1 MVELSPEYI
10 PGLDGP
16 ADSAATADGPADSAA
31 TAVSQNSS
39 VQETNFPSK
48 AGKHKT
54 IHAFQKDASTML
66 QLNKKPDHPP
76 PAAATAPWHKRS
88 NGSLSEGAT
97 AATKA
102 KSASPREEGL
112 TSKAGPLA
120 KRMPSRGPPPLSKA
134 TRDSVL
140 ARAAERATP
149 DALAR
154 RESTALLQG
163 EEASAVMGSTPTLQV
178 PVMFDSPHEAVDIFD
193 QDWTQVPGRTK
204 SDADKLETEFKRRD
218 LRNRMIRERLA
229 EGRPVR
235 YVSTGNSMSP
245 LVQGNDACTF
255 LPTQAVTAEHG
266 MHAVQKKASEIS
278 VGDIVFCQVQP
289 GERYFAHIVLEVV
302 QPNYYTEAKY
312 YQIGNITGHRNG
324 WCFREQIYG
333 ILVDVQVLWDGQYYS
348 RPLPKGIFAQVRE
361 LVQKRRWNKA
371 AEKLCEPWRGARNF
385 GSRGDSSRC
394 NSSR

>member
-1 MVELSPEYI
+1 MIAVELSPEYI

-140 ARAAERATP
+140 ARASERATP

-163 EEASAVMGSTPTLQV
+163 EEASAGMGSTPKLQV
-178 PVMFDSPHEAVDIFD
+178 PVMFSSPHEAVDPFD
-193 QDWTQVPGRTK
+193 QDWTQVPGRTM
-204 SDADKLETEFKRRD
+204 SATHTAPASLSHQDALMPR
-218 LRNRMIRERLA
+218 
-229 EGRPVR
+229 V
-235 YVSTGNSMSP
+235 
-245 LVQGNDACTF
+245 
-255 LPTQAVTAEHG
+255 
-266 MHAVQKKASEIS
+266 
-278 VGDIVFCQVQP
+278 
-289 GERYFAHIVLEVV
+289 
-302 QPNYYTEAKY
+302 
-312 YQIGNITGHRNG
+312 
-324 WCFREQIYG
+324 
-333 ILVDVQVLWDGQYYS
+333 
-348 RPLPKGIFAQVRE
+348 KG
-361 LVQKRRWNKA
+361 LKM
-371 AEKLCEPWRGARNF
+371 
-385 GSRGDSSRC
+385 DSWWFSW
-394 NSSR
+394 

>member
-1 MVELSPEYI
+1 MIPVSVSPSRS
-10 PGLDGP
+10 GLTDREDEDP
-16 ADSAATADGPADSAA
+16 SETSDPE
-31 TAVSQNSS
+31 S
-39 VQETNFPSK
+39 VQETNFPRE
-48 AGKHKT
+48 AGKYKT
-54 IHAFQKDASTML
+54 ILAFQKDASTML
-66 QLNKKPDHPP
+66 QLKKKPDHPP
-76 PAAATAPWHKRS
+76 PAVATAPWHKRS
-88 NGSLSEGAT
+88 NGSPSEGAT

-163 EEASAVMGSTPTLQV
+163 EEASAGMVSTPTLQV
-178 PVMFDSPHEAVDIFD
+178 PVMFDSPHEAVDPFD

-229 EGRPVR
+229 VGRPVR

-255 LPTQAVTAEHG
+255 WPTQAVTAEHG

-348 RPLPKGIFAQVRE
+348 RPLPKGIFAQVRK

-371 AEKLCEPWRGARNF
+371 AEKLCEPWRGGRNF